1 MKFSDIVFIV
11 VKLLEVVVYALMSF
25 ALLVFLY
32 GLTRYMLGAGDD
44 SKREES
50 RTYIIYG
57 IIGLFVMVAMWGL
70 VGVLTSTFIQTGGVG
85 IPVLNVN
92 SL

>member
-1 MKFSDIVFIV
+1 MKFIDIVRIFV
-11 VKLLEVVVYALMSF
+11 NLLEVIVYALMSF
-25 ALLVFLY
+25 SLLVFLY
-32 GLTRYMLGAGDD
+32 GLSRYMLGAGDD

-57 IIGLFVMVAMWGL
+57 IIGLFVMIAMWGL
-70 VGVLTSTFIQTGGVG
+70 VGVLTSTFIPTGGVG

-92 SL
+92 RL